1 MWYKTGWKPLKFY
14 QWNWPENNIVL
25 WNRRVKFIH
34 GFLDS
39 LYRSKNIVKCEK
51 PLNENRMQFFLD
63 KFFFVDIYCRSV
75 LVGFIT
81 AALWTTCLAES
92 DMESSQI
99 FPLKKVENGQN
110 SKQAGRRCGHNSS
123 RADIRAAPNERRI
136 SIGLF
141 SRWNI
146 TRKQGQLQDAS
157 ICFTETTRSQRLKIV
172 QFKNEFI

>member
-1 MWYKTGWKPLKFY
+1 MRTTYEREQDAIFPRW
-14 QWNWPENNIVL
+14 I
-25 WNRRVKFIH
+25 
-34 GFLDS
+34 
-39 LYRSKNIVKCEK
+39 
-51 PLNENRMQFFLD
+51 
-63 KFFFVDIYCRSV
+63 FFVDIYCRSV

-110 SKQAGRRCGHNSS
+110 SKQAGRRCGHNSA

-157 ICFTETTRSQRLKIV
+157 ICFTETTRSQQLKMFNLRMSLFSDLSRKTGWIFNKKGPCSELR
-172 QFKNEFI
+172 QEACKYKIRSINIHTL